1 MPFIEFEKS
10 VRKNDWSMHDLH
22 THPHYEIYFLTKGS
36 REFFLAD
43 ALYKVTAPV
52 LVVIPPYV
60 MHKTEGGPFERY
72 NVNVSADFLDPFQKE
87 TLDKCALR
95 FLQPSETETALFC
108 NLFDEGAQIQPH
120 EKHAEYRFRA
130 LLGFTILTLHR
141 IHGTP
146 LPPTATAKNQ
156 MPPLMLKVID
166 YFNTHYAEKQ
176 NLDKLAQRFFVSK
189 ATLIYNFNKYASC
202 SPIDFL
208 LNVRLTK
215 AKDLLTNSDKS
226 VGEISD
232 ACGFS
237 SANYFGLIFKKKDGI
252 SPLQYRKNQRSKV

>member
-22 THPHYEIYFLTKGS
+22 THPHYEIYSLTKGS

-95 FLQPSETETALFC
+95 FLQPSETERDLFC
-108 NLFDEGAQIQPH
+108 NLFDEGEQIQPH
-120 EKHAEYRFRA
+120 EKHAEHRFRA
-130 LLGFTILTLHR
+130 LFGFAILTLHR
-141 IHGTP
+141 IHGGA
-146 LPPTATAKNQ
+146 LRPTAATQNQ

-166 YFNTHYAEKQ
+166 HFNTHYAEKQ
-176 NLDKLAQRFFVSK
+176 NLDELAERFFVSK

-202 SPIDFL
+202 SPMDFL

-232 ACGFS
+232 ECGFS
-237 SANYFGLIFKKKDGI
+237 SANYFGLIFKKKDGL
-252 SPLQYRKNQRSKV
+252 SPLQYRKNQQSKV

>member
-1 MPFIEFEKS
+1 MAFIEFEKS
-10 VRKNDWSMHDLH
+10 VRENDWSMHDLH

-36 REFFLAD
+36 RSFFLAD

-72 NVNVSADFLDPFQKE
+72 NVNVSTDFLDPFQKE
-87 TLDKCALR
+87 TLDKCALQ
-95 FLQPSETETALFC
+95 FLQPNNTETALFC
-108 NLFDEGAQIQPH
+108 NLFDEGEDIQPH
-120 EKHAEYRFRA
+120 EKHAEHRFRA
-130 LLGFTILTLHR
+130 LLGYSLLTLHR

-146 LPPTATAKNQ
+146 LHPTTLAKNQ

-166 YFNTHYAEKQ
+166 HFNTHYAEKQ
-176 NLDKLAQRFFVSK
+176 NLDDLSEQFFVSK

-215 AKDLLTNSDKS
+215 AKDLLINSDKS
-226 VGEISD
+226 IGEISEL
-232 ACGFS
+232 CGFS
-237 SANYFGLIFKKKDGI
+237 SANYFGLIFKQKEKL
-252 SPLQYRKNQRSKV
+252 SPLQYRKNQRSKT